1 MAGGQLTIVFDVL
14 DLHAEDVAYV
24 VDISVVLR
32 YGIGEVDLIE
42 QTPLAP
48 DIGDCPTFAV
58 PQSNLSAYKVTRS
71 LPFRCSD
78 LLVCTTL
85 FWSRWF

>member
-1 MAGGQLTIVFDVL
+1 MTIVFDVL

-58 PQSNLSAYKVTRS
+58 PQSNLSAYKVTLS
-71 LPFRCSD
+71 LLFCCSD
-78 LLVCTTL
+78 LLVRTVL